1 MRYSLWPCECVAEMT
16 GAEEGEDLEGFG
28 DISCVKV
35 EAAKKCAWMQQGR
48 LIGDGLMSL
57 RSWVFEG
64 GGRRNGLQVGKGEP

>member
-1 MRYSLWPCECVAEMT
+1 MT
-16 GAEEGEDLEGFG
+16 GAEGGKDLEGFG
-28 DISCVKV
+28 DISCVKA
-35 EAAKKCAWMQQGR
+35 EAARKCAWMQQGR